1 MTVARV
7 AAVGE
12 CMIELSQ
19 RDDTALSLAF
29 GGDTLNT
36 AVYLARSTPRER
48 VAVDYVT
55 ALGDDPYS
63 DRMLATW
70 RDEGIG
76 ADHVARLSGRLP
88 GLYIIRI
95 DAQGERRFFHY
106 RSAAAVRS
114 LFVEPSTL
122 PLLDRL
128 AAEYDLIYFSA
139 ITLSVLAEEARDRFG
154 DALARAR
161 ARGARVA
168 FDSNFRA
175 TNWPDRETAQRTVRR
190 FIAEVDIALPTA
202 EDETVLFGDADAE
215 ATIARYH
222 TAGVDELVLKL
233 GRDGCIV
240 VDRAGAEG
248 GAGSRTV
255 VPTQPLRPV
264 DTTAAGDAFNGGY
277 LGRRL
282 MGLSPMAAA
291 RAGNRLA
298 GAVIGH
304 RGAIIPRDATPPDL
318 DD

>member
-1 MTVARV
+1 MTAVRF

-19 RDDTALSLAF
+19 RDETMLSLAF

-36 AVYLARSTPRER
+36 TVYLARSTPRDR

-63 DRMLATW
+63 DGMLAMW
-70 RDEGIG
+70 RGEGIG
-76 ADHVARLSGRLP
+76 ADHVARLPGRLP

-95 DAQGERRFFHY
+95 DEHGERRFFHY

-122 PLLDRL
+122 PLLDRIGG
-128 AAEYDLIYFSA
+128 EYDLIYFSA
-139 ITLSVLAEEARDRFG
+139 ITLSVLADEARDRFG
-154 DALARAR
+154 EALARAR
-161 ARGARVA
+161 ARGARAA
-168 FDSNFRA
+168 FDSNYRA

-190 FIAEVDIALPTA
+190 FLAEVDIGLPTA
-202 EDETVLFGDADAE
+202 EDEAALFGDADAE
-215 ATIARYH
+215 ATIARYLA
-222 TAGVDELVLKL
+222 AGVAELVLKL
-233 GRDGCIV
+233 GRDGCTV
-240 VDRAGAEG
+240 VDGAAEG
-248 GAGSRTV
+248 GARTR
-255 VPTQPLRPV
+255 VPTQPVRPV

-282 MGLSPMAAA
+282 AGASPAEAA

-298 GAVIGH
+298 GAVISH
-304 RGAIIPRDATPPDL
+304 RGAIIPRDATPDL
-318 DD
+318 TD

>member
-1 MTVARV
+1 ARI

-19 RDDTALSLAF
+19 RDETTLSLAF

-36 AVYLARSTPRER
+36 SVYLARSTPRDR

-63 DRMLATW
+63 DRMLAMW
-70 RDEGIG
+70 REEGIG
-76 ADHVARLSGRLP
+76 ADHVARLPGRLP

-95 DAQGERRFFHY
+95 DEHGERRFFHY
-106 RSAAAVRS
+106 RLAAAVRS

-122 PLLDRL
+122 PLLARL
-128 AAEYDLIYFSA
+128 ATEYDLIYFSA
-139 ITLSVLAEEARDRFG
+139 ITLSVLAAEARDRFG
-154 DALARAR
+154 EALARAR

-168 FDSNFRA
+168 FDSNYRA
-175 TNWPDRETAQRTVRR
+175 TNWPDRETAQRTVAR
-190 FIAEVDIALPTA
+190 FLAEVDIGLPTA
-202 EDETVLFGDADAE
+202 DDEAALFGDADAE

-222 TAGVDELVLKL
+222 AAGVAELALKL
-233 GRDGCIV
+233 GRDGCV
-240 VDRAGAEG
+240 VIDRVGEDG
-248 GAGSRTV
+248 GSSRTP

-282 MGLSPMAAA
+282 VGTPPTAAA

-304 RGAIIPRDATPPDL
+304 RGAIIPRDATPDL
-318 DD
+318 AD

>member
-1 MTVARV
+1 MTAVRV

-19 RDDTALSLAF
+19 QDETTLSLAF

-36 AVYLARSTPRER
+36 AVYVARSTPRDR

-63 DRMLATW
+63 DRMLGMW
-70 RDEGIG
+70 RDEGVG
-76 ADHVARLSGRLP
+76 ADHVARLPGRLP

-95 DAQGERRFFHY
+95 DEHGERRFFHY

-114 LFVEPSTL
+114 LFVEASTL
-122 PLLDRL
+122 PLLNRL
-128 AAEYDLIYFSA
+128 ATEYDLIYFSA
-139 ITLSVLAEEARDRFG
+139 ITLSVLAEEARARFG
-154 DALARAR
+154 EALARAR

-168 FDSNFRA
+168 FDSNYRA
-175 TNWPDRETAQRTVRR
+175 TNWPDQETAQRTVGR
-190 FIAEVDIALPTA
+190 FLAEVDIALPTA
-202 EDETVLFGDADAE
+202 EDEAALFGDADAE
-215 ATIARYH
+215 VTIGRYR
-222 TAGVDELVLKL
+222 AGGVAELVLKL

-240 VDRAGAEG
+240 VHPAAEP
-248 GAGSRTV
+248 GSGRTP
-255 VPTQPLRPV
+255 VPTQPVRAV
-264 DTTAAGDAFNGGY
+264 DTTAAGDAFNAGY

-282 MGLSPMAAA
+282 IGVSPVAAA

-304 RGAIIPRDATPPDL
+304 RGAIIPRAVTPDL
-318 DD
+318 AD